1 MSEETILHFEE
12 IDSTNAYFKRTWET
26 SPEFAFA
33 FASHQT
39 KGKGRE
45 ERNWEDEAGKNC
57 LFSLLIKKKELVAY
71 GGFLSLVASA
81 AVGQVVES
89 YGIDEVTI
97 KWPNDVYVAGKKVAG
112 ILLEGQLPSYV
123 ILGIGINVNQTR
135 FGATRIAPTS
145 LCLELE
151 KTLDLREFEAKITA
165 KLRSILYGCALDKD
179 QLLSYYRDHDYL
191 LGKEVTKGG
200 LSYRVLGIDEE
211 FRLRCVNDRGE
222 ECAFVSGE
230 VDPIG

>member
-1 MSEETILHFEE
+1 MSEETVLHFEE

-33 FASHQT
+33 FAAHQT
-39 KGKGRE
+39 QGKGRG
-45 ERNWEDEAGKNC
+45 ERSWEDEAGKNC
-57 LFSLLIKKKELVAY
+57 LFSLLIKKKDLVSY
-71 GGFLSLVASA
+71 GGFLSLVASV

-135 FGATRIAPTS
+135 FGSTRIAPTS

-165 KLRSILYGCALDKD
+165 KLRSILEEDALDKEHF
-179 QLLSYYRDHDYL
+179 LSYYRDHDYL
-191 LGKEVTKGG
+191 LGKEVSKEGKR
-200 LSYRVLGIDEE
+200 YRVIGVDEE
-211 FRLRCVNDRGE
+211 FRLCCQDDNGDTF
-222 ECAFVSGE
+222 AFVSGE